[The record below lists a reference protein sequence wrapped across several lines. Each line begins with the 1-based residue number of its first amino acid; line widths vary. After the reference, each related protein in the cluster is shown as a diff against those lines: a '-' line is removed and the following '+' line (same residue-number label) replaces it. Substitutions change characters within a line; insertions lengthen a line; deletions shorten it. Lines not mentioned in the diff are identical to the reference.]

1 MWKRGGGW
9 VNARADE
16 GDMNEKI
23 DSGKERRYR

>member
-16 GDMNEKI
+16 GDTNERI
-23 DSGKERRYR
+23 DREKERRDR